1 MKKRSIVF
9 GTLSV
14 MLMSCGTQ
22 TNNVNIPNPEVQE
35 VAEIVEK
42 VTEEPADIID
52 VAASKIG
59 FGAFKTT
66 DKVEVKGWFKS
77 FTIDGVNQEGSNWK
91 EALSGAWVT
100 IDVPSLETKD
110 TSRNAKIIKHFF
122 GSTSSDLLI
131 GAKVLS
137 IDSSLAVL
145 EIDFNGIKKP
155 VDFNVSMSNDTL
167 NLTSSIDVADFDA
180 TNAVAAINKACE
192 ALHKGADG
200 VSKTWSEVNL
210 YVSTVVNSQ
219 K

>member
-100 IDVPSLETKD
+100 IDVPSLETK
-110 TSRNAKIIKHFF
+110 
-122 GSTSSDLLI
+122 
-131 GAKVLS
+131 VLS

-200 VSKTWSEVNL
+200 VPKTWSEVNL